1 MPAEFD
7 RYAAEYEELLRDPIR
22 DGFAGDSRFYHERK
36 WDLIRSFLDRR
47 KQDTARMRWLDVGC
61 GKGEL
66 LRMGGD
72 RFGHAIGCDPAR
84 EMAAGSQVET
94 VHQPDV
100 TKLPFASSEFD
111 FVTAVCV
118 FHHVE
123 PVSRCALVQEMARV
137 LRPGGVVCLMEHN
150 PWNPV
155 TRLIVSRTPVDA
167 DAILLSSG
175 EVVQMLRQARF
186 GVLDK
191 RYFLY
196 LPRKLYRLAG
206 GLEGLLAKA
215 PAGGQYAVFA
225 ERLP

>member
-7 RYAAEYEELLRDPIR
+7 RYAAEYDELLRDPIR
-22 DGFAGDSRFYHERK
+22 DGFSGGARFFHERK
-36 WDLIRSFLDRR
+36 WDLIQEFFNRR
-47 KQDTARMRWLDVGC
+47 KRDTTRLRWLDVGC

-66 LRMGGD
+66 LALGAS
-72 RFGHAIGCDPAR
+72 RFERVVGCDPAR
-84 EMAAGSQVET
+84 EMSAGAQVET
-94 VHQPDV
+94 VYQPDAAR
-100 TKLPFASSEFD
+100 LPFAAGEFD

-123 PVSRCALVQEMARV
+123 RASRAPLVAEMARV
-137 LRPGGVVCLMEHN
+137 LRPGGVACMMEHN

-167 DAILLSSG
+167 DALLLSSR
-175 EVVQMLRQARF
+175 EAARLLRQARLD
-186 GVLDK
+186 VLEK

-196 LPRKLYRLAG
+196 LPAKLYHAAG
-206 GLEGLLAKA
+206 GIENALAKV

-225 ERLP
+225 ERLS